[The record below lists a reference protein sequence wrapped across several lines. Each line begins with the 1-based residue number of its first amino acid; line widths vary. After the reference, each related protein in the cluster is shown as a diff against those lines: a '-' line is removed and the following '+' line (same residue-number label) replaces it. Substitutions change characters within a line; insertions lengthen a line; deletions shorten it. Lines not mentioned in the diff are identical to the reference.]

1 MGPSFPVQ
9 TAASMVGGTLF
20 TYPDN
25 FRAQKA
31 LIAAKY
37 SGADVKVAQDFV
49 FGETNKSADFLKKF
63 PLGKVPAFEGS
74 DGTLLTESNA
84 IAYYVANEELRGGS
98 DAAARAQVVQ
108 WMSMA
113 DSDILPAACTWVFP
127 TMGIMQFNKNAT
139 ERAKEDIKGVLK
151 ALNDHLLAKTFLVGE
166 RISLADIAVACT
178 LLSLYKQVMD
188 PAFRG
193 AFGNVNR
200 WFTTVVNQ
208 PNAKAVLGEVVLCS
222 KEAQFDAKKFAEFS
236 GKGDKK
242 KKEKPT
248 EKAEE
253 EDDGMP
259 KEPKAKDPLAALPKG
274 TFDLEEWKR
283 FYSNNDEDDSIK
295 WFWEHFDAEH
305 YSIWRSDYKFN
316 NELTMVFMSCNLV
329 VGMFQRLEKMK
340 KNAFASA
347 ILFGENNNS
356 SISGIWVWK
365 GRDLA
370 FDLCEDW
377 AIDSGSYDWKKLD
390 PKAEE
395 TKALVAQYWKWEG
408 NDLEGRKFNQGK
420 ILE

>member
-1 MGPSFPVQ
+1 MG
-9 TAASMVGGTLF
+9 
-20 TYPDN
+20 
-25 FRAQKA
+25 
-31 LIAAKY
+31 
-37 SGADVKVAQDFV
+37 
-49 FGETNKSADFLKKF
+49 
-63 PLGKVPAFEGS
+63 
-74 DGTLLTESNA
+74 

-98 DAAARAQVVQ
+98 DAATRAQVVQ

-127 TMGIMQFNKNAT
+127 TMGIMQYNKNAT
-139 ERAKEDIKGVLK
+139 ERAKEDIKGVMK

-166 RISLADIAVACT
+166 RISLADIAVCCT

-188 PAFRG
+188 PSFRG
-193 AFGNVNR
+193 AYQNVNR

-242 KKEKPT
+242 KEEKPKKEQPAKKEPEKEKEKPA

-253 EDDGMP
+253 EDDDMP

-329 VGMFQRLEKMK
+329 GGMFQRLEKMK

-365 GRDLA
+365 
-370 FDLCEDW
+370 
-377 AIDSGSYDWKKLD
+377 KLD

-395 TKALVAQYWKWEG
+395 TKALVARYWKWEG
-408 NDLEGRKFNQGK
+408 NDLEGRKFSQG
-420 ILE
+420 

>member
-1 MGPSFPVQ
+1 MGLSGEV
-9 TAASMVGGTLF
+9 AASMVGGTLF

-31 LIAAKY
+31 EIAAKY
-37 SGADVKVAQDFV
+37 SGAKLTVSKDFK
-49 FGETNKSADFLKKF
+49 FGETNTTKEFLAKF
-63 PLGKVPAFEGS
+63 PSGKVPAFES
-74 DGTLLTESNA
+74 DDGLCLFESNA
-84 IAYYVANEELRGGS
+84 IAYYVANDQLRGGK
-98 DAAARAQVVQ
+98 DPVARAQVVQ

-139 ERAKEDIKGVLK
+139 ERAKEDLKGVMK

-242 KKEKPT
+242 KEEKPKKEQQPKKEPEKKKEKPA

-253 EDDGMP
+253 EDD
-259 KEPKAKDPLAALPKG
+259 
-274 TFDLEEWKR
+274 
-283 FYSNNDEDDSIK
+283 
-295 WFWEHFDAEH
+295 
-305 YSIWRSDYKFN
+305 
-316 NELTMVFMSCNLV
+316 
-329 VGMFQRLEKMK
+329 
-340 KNAFASA
+340 
-347 ILFGENNNS
+347 
-356 SISGIWVWK
+356 
-365 GRDLA
+365 
-370 FDLCEDW
+370 
-377 AIDSGSYDWKKLD
+377 
-390 PKAEE
+390 
-395 TKALVAQYWKWEG
+395 
-408 NDLEGRKFNQGK
+408 
-420 ILE
+420 

>member
-1 MGPSFPVQ
+1 MG
-9 TAASMVGGTLF
+9 
-20 TYPDN
+20 
-25 FRAQKA
+25 
-31 LIAAKY
+31 KY
-37 SGADVKVAQDFV
+37 SGAKLTVSKDFK
-49 FGETNKSADFLKKF
+49 FGETNKSAEFLKKF

-98 DAAARAQVVQ
+98 DAATRAQVVQ

-127 TMGIMQFNKNAT
+127 TLGIMQFNKNAT
-139 ERAKEDIKGVLK
+139 DRAKEDIKAAMK
-151 ALNDHLLAKTFLVGE
+151 TLNDHLLTRTFLVGE
-166 RISLADIAVACT
+166 RVTLADIAVACT

-208 PNAKAVLGEVVLCS
+208 PNAKAVLGEVVLCT

-242 KKEKPT
+242 KEEKPKKEQPAKKEPEEKKEKPAAA
-248 EKAEE
+248 AEE

-259 KEPKAKDPLAALPKG
+259 QEAKAKDPLAALPKG

-283 FYSNNDEDDSIK
+283 FYPNNDED
-295 WFWEHFDAEH
+295 

-329 VGMFQRLEKMK
+329 GGMFQRLEKMK

-365 GRDLA
+365 GQELA

-420 ILE
+420 ILK